1 MEGIFDLGAD
11 AQELS
16 GVWSV
21 ERQEGC
27 RGNWRDPPR
36 PRPVG
41 AGARLPITG
50 NGKWH
55 GGREGVGWGRGSD
68 DGRDNTT
75 RSERRAPASP
85 VHEKEVRNADE
96 CRAIG

>member
-11 AQELS
+11 AEELS

-27 RGNWRDPPR
+27 RGNWRGPPR

-41 AGARLPITG
+41 TGTCLPITG
-50 NGKWH
+50 DGKWQVAE
-55 GGREGVGWGRGSD
+55 RESEGVVVV
-68 DGRDNTT
+68 TT
-75 RSERRAPASP
+75 GGTTQPTHSEGPLLHRCTT
-85 VHEKEVRNADE
+85 KEVRDADE
-96 CRAIG
+96 CRANG